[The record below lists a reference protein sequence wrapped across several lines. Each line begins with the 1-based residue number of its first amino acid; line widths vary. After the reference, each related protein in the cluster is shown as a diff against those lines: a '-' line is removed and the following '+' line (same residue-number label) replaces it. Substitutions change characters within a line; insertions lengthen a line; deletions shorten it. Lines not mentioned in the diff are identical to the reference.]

1 MQLVVQTVV
10 DIGNFGFQ
18 LCDEVFLVFFIVT
31 PRFVKVPMK
40 KGLRRV
46 L

>member
-18 LCDEVFLVFFIVT
+18 LCDEIFLVFDLLLDVDHFSL
-31 PRFVKVPMK
+31 
-40 KGLRRV
+40 GYQAEALS
-46 L
+46 